1 MRIGI
6 ATKFTEAKTEAK
18 IYDIFLK
25 KCVYIFAFFFDKIHT
40 VETIE
45 HCYTG
50 VATSLRLLLRI
61 HIVSSRDLAVY
72 CDSG

>member
-1 MRIGI
+1 M
-6 ATKFTEAKTEAK
+6 
-18 IYDIFLK
+18 
-25 KCVYIFAFFFDKIHT
+25 YIFAFFFDKIHT

-61 HIVSSRDLAVY
+61 HIVSSQDLAVY